1 MLSNKGTLR
10 ISNHSANARNYVH
23 NNQINNN
30 TSVVIKLSDSRFKAK
45 NGVDLI
51 EFVYDPAKLTPE
63 KMQGI
68 IKGVQDW
75 IDTGEYTDKGY
86 DHTHKSIR
94 ATLENGEVKYQRVY
108 HGSPYE
114 FDKFDS
120 AHMGKGEGAQA
131 H

>member
-1 MLSNKGTLR
+1 M
-10 ISNHSANARNYVH
+10 
-23 NNQINNN
+23 
-30 TSVVIKLSDSRFKAK
+30 
-45 NGVDLI
+45 
-51 EFVYDPAKLTPE
+51 EFVYNPENLTPE

-120 AHMGKGEGAQA
+120 AHMGKGAGSQA
-131 H
+131 HGWGHYVSIDKDI

>member
-1 MLSNKGTLR
+1 M
-10 ISNHSANARNYVH
+10 
-23 NNQINNN
+23 
-30 TSVVIKLSDSRFKAK
+30 IKLSDSRFKAK

-68 IKGVQDW
+68 IKGIQDW
-75 IDTGEYTDKGY
+75 IDSGEYTDKGY
-86 DHTHKSIR
+86 DATHTSVR
-94 ATLENGEVKYQRVY
+94 ATLENGEVKYQLAY

-114 FDKFDS
+114 FKQFDS
-120 AHMGKGEGAQA
+120 ANMGKGEGAQA